1 MILLNVSWQLLHS
14 LDLQMKWFSTFK
26 KTSNE
31 VVQNPVLG
39 PNELARRV
47 RSIEIR
53 VRRVVE
59 NTLQGHYH
67 AAFRGMGIEFDEL
80 RTYIPGDDIRAI
92 DWKSWAR
99 TGQPLIRRY
108 KEERDLT
115 LLIAVDI
122 SNSLHFGATTMPKTE
137 LVAEL
142 TAVFALSAIRNNDR
156 VGVVLFSGI
165 PQRFIRPA
173 KGMNHLLRII
183 REVLSAKP
191 TSQGTD
197 IAAVLKLCNSIYRR
211 KGMLLLISDFLDSN
225 YEKELRAA
233 TTRFDIVAICVRES
247 LDRVLPNLGVIG
259 LEDAESNTAFEVD
272 TGSKLVR
279 ENYMRTIQD
288 LDGTRKKL
296 FRELGID
303 EVEVSPGVDYLSS
316 LLRFF
321 QNRQDVI

>member
-1 MILLNVSWQLLHS
+1 
-14 LDLQMKWFSTFK
+14 MKWFSTFK
-26 KTSNE
+26 KTSDE
-31 VVQNPVLG
+31 VVQNTVLE

-47 RSIEIR
+47 RAIEIR

-122 SNSLHFGATTMPKTE
+122 SNSLQFGASRMRKTE

-142 TAVFALSAIRNNDR
+142 TAVFALSAIRNNDQ
-156 VGVVLFSGI
+156 VGVVLFSGT

-173 KGMNHLLRII
+173 KGPGHLLRII
-183 REVLSAKP
+183 REVLSARP

-197 IAAVLKLCNSIYRR
+197 IAGVLKYCNSIYRR
-211 KGMLLLISDFLDSN
+211 KGVLLLISDFLDSN
-225 YEKELRAA
+225 YERELRAA
-233 TTRFDIVAICVRES
+233 NTRFDIVAICVRES
-247 LDRVLPNLGVIG
+247 LDRVLPNLGVVG
-259 LEDAESNTAFEVD
+259 LADAETNAVFEVD
-272 TGSKLVR
+272 TSSKLVR
-279 ENYMRTIQD
+279 EKYMRRIQD
-288 LDGTRKKL
+288 LDHTRRKL

-303 EVEVSPGVDYLSS
+303 EVEVAPGVDYLSS
-316 LLRFF
+316 LLKFF
-321 QNRQDVI
+321 QNRKDVI

>member
-1 MILLNVSWQLLHS
+1 
-14 LDLQMKWFSTFK
+14 MKWFSTFR

-31 VVQNPVLG
+31 VVQNTVLE

-67 AAFRGMGIEFDEL
+67 AVFRGMGIEFDEL

-122 SNSLHFGATTMPKTE
+122 SNSLQFGASRMPKTE

-142 TAVFALSAIRNNDR
+142 TAVFALSAIRNNDQ
-156 VGVVLFSGI
+156 VGVVLFSGT

-173 KGMNHLLRII
+173 KGPGHLLRII
-183 REVLSAKP
+183 REVLSARP

-197 IAAVLKLCNSIYRR
+197 IAGVLKYCNSIYRR

-225 YEKELRAA
+225 YERELRAA
-233 TTRFDIVAICVRES
+233 NTRFDIVAICVRES
-247 LDRVLPNLGVIG
+247 LDRVLPNLGVVG
-259 LEDAESNTAFEVD
+259 LADAETKAVFEVD
-272 TGSKLVR
+272 TSSKLVR
-279 ENYMRTIQD
+279 EKYMRTIQD
-288 LDGTRKKL
+288 LDDTRRKL

-303 EVEVSPGVDYLSS
+303 EVEVAPGVDYLSS
-316 LLRFF
+316 LLKFF
-321 QNRQDVI
+321 QNRKDVI

>member
-1 MILLNVSWQLLHS
+1 
-14 LDLQMKWFSTFK
+14 MKWFSTFK

-279 ENYMRTIQD
+279 ENYMRTIQV

-321 QNRQDVI
+321 QNRQDVV

>member
-1 MILLNVSWQLLHS
+1 M
-14 LDLQMKWFSTFK
+14 
-26 KTSNE
+26 
-31 VVQNPVLG
+31 VQNPVLG